1 MAECL
6 GATNHRDF
14 YFEARYGFADG
25 DPLKINQ
32 FDSAFLSKNFGDPK
46 RCPVSVIEV

>member
-6 GATNHRDF
+6 GATIHLDF

-32 FDSAFLSKNFGDPK
+32 FHSAFLSKGFGDPK
-46 RCPVSVIEV
+46 RRPVSMIEV